1 MAYKTLDVQ
10 VTLKGALLAMV
21 HALFPGVIPSVR
33 TFAAQTGV
41 AASTF
46 TRAAAWLEKILPGL
60 FRARRPGPPQAV
72 AKLDELRKWLKARTS
87 TQRNRCYDG
96 DAKQRIAE
104 LTETIHAAKTMTYDE
119 IAAELGI
126 PARQLLRI
134 RKDVKA
140 AGGKAPEAKSRRPQE
155 CPPLAREIQLLIGQ
169 IEISADTR
177 EPRRAID
184 IKRIL
189 EKKYPKELKKY
200 HGTPRISATTVAK
213 YMGQAP
219 PEKPIEHPRGSFV
232 YPEPFEAVAIDTS
245 YYTLFG
251 VTFYLI
257 TVFELGGRLNLLTRI
272 FLHDNTEAVV
282 TVLEEF
288 LARYPGVGVVVIDRG
303 TPYLNEEVRTLLE
316 LHGTVRLVCPPQ
328 TPTAKAAIERHF
340 GTLKEALAQAVDK
353 VFAQDPG
360 WSPPQMAKALEL
372 GVDVFATMYHRIPQD
387 GIDGLSPLERIAE
400 FDAVAAAACRVRMF
414 ERALNAEPNDL
425 YARHIHRFFQLP
437 WKEAKTVGALRVFS
451 TEVLRKLLEQVTP
464 IMGPPV
470 PDSIREPLD
479 FLVARAREIRN
490 ALWGKWYAEEWRDAQ
505 EKRRHEA
512 EEREKR
518 DMEQRPESH
527 VGTALENL
535 IASVRTNL
543 GINGSI
549 RRMRELLLHLAPTMD
564 GFLTHEIAR
573 LKESVAALT
582 ATEPHTHVVE
592 RVAAILDE
600 LAAEVIAT

>member
-33 TFAAQTGV
+33 AFAAQTGV

-60 FRARRPGPPQAV
+60 FRARRPGPPEVTDDVASAKAAAV
-72 AKLDELRKWLKARTS
+72 AKLDELRKWLKDRTS

-134 RKDVKA
+134 REDVKE
-140 AGGKAPEAKSRRPQE
+140 AGGKAPEAKSRRPKE
-155 CPPLAREIQLLIGQ
+155 CTPLAREIQLLIGQ

-177 EPRRAID
+177 DPRRAID

-189 EKKYPKELKKY
+189 EKLYPEELKKY
-200 HGTPRISATTVAK
+200 HGTPTISATTVAK

-245 YYTLFG
+245 YYKLFG
-251 VTFYLI
+251 VTFYMI

-272 FLHDNTEAVV
+272 FDNTEAMV

-303 TPYLNEEVRTLLE
+303 TLRTSTRRCVRCLSS
-316 LHGTVRLVCPPQ
+316 
-328 TPTAKAAIERHF
+328 TARCASSARRRPRRRRRSS
-340 GTLKEALAQAVDK
+340 LA
-353 VFAQDPG
+353 
-360 WSPPQMAKALEL
+360 SMS
-372 GVDVFATMYHRIPQD
+372 TMYHRIPQG
-387 GIDGLSPLERIAE
+387 GIDGLSPLERVAE
-400 FDAVAAAACRVRMF
+400 FDAVAAVACRVRMF

-425 YARHIHRFFQLP
+425 YAH
-437 WKEAKTVGALRVFS
+437 
-451 TEVLRKLLEQVTP
+451 TP
-464 IMGPPV
+464 ILSTAVGRGEDGRGAARV
-470 PDSIREPLD
+470 LD
-479 FLVARAREIRN
+479 R
-490 ALWGKWYAEEWRDAQ
+490 G
-505 EKRRHEA
+505 
-512 EEREKR
+512 
-518 DMEQRPESH
+518 
-527 VGTALENL
+527 
-535 IASVRTNL
+535 
-543 GINGSI
+543 
-549 RRMRELLLHLAPTMD
+549 
-564 GFLTHEIAR
+564 
-573 LKESVAALT
+573 AA
-582 ATEPHTHVVE
+582 
-592 RVAAILDE
+592 
-600 LAAEVIAT
+600 